1 MHICKRYM
9 HFFGYWTACRLLG
22 NGQWNISI
30 IKIGCFYP
38 VSIIG
43 LSSAHLRLIS
53 KTEMGS
59 KKRPIIKIPLCYKDT
74 KNMENVTN
82 TCVCAFFFVPLHAIF
97 VNRFTITL
105 MGKEILI
112 VIGIIAACVALLCV
126 RIILQKNGKFSSE
139 HISQNKRMRED
150 GIHCAT
156 SQDRETRKKAQ
167 KKLQVNQL

>member
-1 MHICKRYM
+1 M
-9 HFFGYWTACRLLG
+9 HFFGYRTACHLLG
-22 NGQWNISI
+22 NGYWNISI

-139 HISQNKRMRED
+139 HISQNKRMRKD

>member
-1 MHICKRYM
+1 MQEVYA
-9 HFFGYWTACRLLG
+9 FFLDIGRSAAYWAMGNVTYQLLRLVV
-22 NGQWNISI
+22 
-30 IKIGCFYP
+30 FYP

-59 KKRPIIKIPLCYKDT
+59 KKRPIIKIPLCCKDT
-74 KNMENVTN
+74 KNMENVAK